1 MKMRLNSIQKNAV
14 NAFKYYEDMENA
26 YFHILVRIGKLFLN
40 GLISESKANELMR
53 KYGKKY
59 ESYGNRKELAMADL
73 KRDGIIVH
81 TSKAMNDYS
90 KEVYETVERNLL
102 NEIY

>member
-1 MKMRLNSIQKNAV
+1 MRLNSMQKNAV

-26 YFHILVRIGKLFLN
+26 YFSVLVRIGKLFFN
-40 GLISESKANELMR
+40 GIISKSKADELMR
-53 KYGKKY
+53 KYGNKY
-59 ESYGNRKELAMADL
+59 ESYGERKELAIADL

-81 TSKAMNDYS
+81 TSKVMNDYS
-90 KEVYETVERNLL
+90 KEVYEMAERNLL

>member
-1 MKMRLNSIQKNAV
+1 MRLNSMQKNAV

-26 YFHILVRIGKLFLN
+26 YFGVLVRIGKLFFN
-40 GLISESKANELMR
+40 GIISKSKADELMR
-53 KYGKKY
+53 KYGNKY
-59 ESYGNRKELAMADL
+59 ESYRERKELAIADL

-81 TSKAMNDYS
+81 TSKVMNDYS
-90 KEVYETVERNLL
+90 KEVYEMAERNLL

>member
-1 MKMRLNSIQKNAV
+1 MRLNSMQKDAV

-26 YFHILVRIGKLFLN
+26 YFHILVRIGKLFV
-40 GLISESKANELMR
+40 GGIISKSKFDKLIK
-53 KYGKKY
+53 KYGEKY
-59 ESYGNRKELAMADL
+59 ESYGDRKALAMTDL

-81 TSKAMNDYS
+81 TSKVMNDFS
-90 KEVYETVERNLL
+90 EEVYETAERNLL

>member
-1 MKMRLNSIQKNAV
+1 MRLTTIQKDGI

-26 YFHILVRIGKLFLN
+26 YFHVLARIGKLFFSGIIN
-40 GLISESKANELMR
+40 KSKADEMIK
-53 KYGKKY
+53 KYGEKY
-59 ESYGNRKELAMADL
+59 ESYGERKELAMADL

-81 TSKAMNDYS
+81 TSKVMNDFAE
-90 KEVYETVERNLL
+90 EVYETAERNIL

>member
-1 MKMRLNSIQKNAV
+1 MRLNSMQKNAV

-26 YFHILVRIGKLFLN
+26 YFSVLVRIGKLFFN
-40 GLISESKANELMR
+40 GIISKSKADELMR
-53 KYGKKY
+53 KYGNKY
-59 ESYGNRKELAMADL
+59 ESYGERKELAIADL

-81 TSKAMNDYS
+81 TSKVMNDFS
-90 KEVYETVERNLL
+90 KEVYEMAERNLL

>member
-1 MKMRLNSIQKNAV
+1 MRLNSMQKDAV

-26 YFHILVRIGKLFLN
+26 YFHILVRIGKLFF
-40 GLISESKANELMR
+40 GGIISKSKSDELIK
-53 KYGKKY
+53 KYGEKY
-59 ESYGNRKELAMADL
+59 ESYGDRKELAMADL

-81 TSKAMNDYS
+81 TSKVMNDFS
-90 KEVYETVERNLL
+90 EEVYETAERNLL

>member
-1 MKMRLNSIQKNAV
+1 MRLNSFQKNAI

-26 YFHILVRIGKLFLN
+26 YFNVLARIEKLSFN
-40 GLISESKANELMR
+40 GIISKSKADELIK

-59 ESYGNRKELAMADL
+59 ESYGERKKLAMADL

-81 TSKAMNDYS
+81 TSKVMNDYS
-90 KEVYETVERNLL
+90 EEVYETVERNLL

>member
-1 MKMRLNSIQKNAV
+1 MRLNSMQKNAV

-26 YFHILVRIGKLFLN
+26 YFNVLVRIGKLFFN
-40 GLISESKANELMR
+40 GIISKSKADELMR
-53 KYGKKY
+53 KYGNKY
-59 ESYGNRKELAMADL
+59 ESYCERKELAIADL

-81 TSKAMNDYS
+81 TSKVMNDYS
-90 KEVYETVERNLL
+90 KEVYEMAERNLL

>member
-1 MKMRLNSIQKNAV
+1 MRLNSMQKNAV

-26 YFHILVRIGKLFLN
+26 YFNVLVRIGKLFFN
-40 GLISESKANELMR
+40 GIISKSKADELMR
-53 KYGKKY
+53 KYGNKY
-59 ESYGNRKELAMADL
+59 ESYGERKELAIADL

-81 TSKAMNDYS
+81 TSKVMNDYS
-90 KEVYETVERNLL
+90 KEVYEMAERNLL